1 MSDGVIRSSFMSDG
15 VIVKHFH
22 FLWLRT
28 GSYAVVWRFLSF
40 PFSVTPLRLAHVSHA
55 PGEYFA
61 KLAISANSAQNRG
74 SIQCINLLKSIVYVS
89 QVQSTVKG
97 YNYCI
102 IYLRG
107 SIPTPI
113 GVF

>member
-1 MSDGVIRSSFMSDG
+1 MSDG

-74 SIQCINLLKSIVYVS
+74 SPCINLLKSVVDVLP
-89 QVQSTVKG
+89 VQSTVKEC
-97 YNYCI
+97 NYCI
-102 IYLRG
+102 IYLHG